1 VQLGN
6 LPQQGKWS
14 TACDESSKPLTPDG
28 LMPSSFQDRRE
39 LPDAP
44 FGGTPGAG
52 SGVTAPV
59 PAKNLVPKV
68 VSGLETVVNP
78 EGRPGGGS
86 QGTPTLVRADGSALA
101 LPMSDQAR
109 MLFPGATDQLAGLGG
124 DLEADPVA
132 LGHYKIIGRIRI
144 GGMGAVFR
152 AIDTHLDRVVAIKI
166 LPPASACDPQ
176 AIARFRHEAR
186 STALLNHDHVAR
198 VYFCG
203 EEAGLHYIA
212 FEFVA
217 GTNIRD
223 LLGSGQP
230 LPIAQA
236 VRVTYE
242 IATALRHMAARG
254 VVHRDIKPSNIIV
267 TPEGDATL
275 VDFGLARSDSRSES
289 QADLTVAG
297 TTLGTFDYISPEQA
311 RDPRMADVRSDIYSL
326 GCTLYHMLTGEPP
339 YPEGT
344 MLQKLLQHQGDE
356 APDPVRKNRRVPA
369 SLSAVVRA
377 MMAKDVRRRYPGPE
391 PLLRDLALVAASIGL
406 RLGPAG
412 EIAVPADRQSPVKR
426 FLVRHGVWLAGAAAL
441 VALVVGVEVAS
452 RVDRKLPEVTRIRG
466 TQSRNASPDPR
477 ASLTPQEQGSTPV
490 GGVAIDAN
498 GSQANDAGQGSEK
511 PVAGVLVDLM
521 TAIGRQFA
529 AQGPGTRQTG
539 VAKTPDRVAGRSERL
554 PSGISPSAVTLPPEL
569 VDPKSGPPMNVAL
582 RDERL
587 ALRPAAV
594 DPSLR
599 LGPEPIDAA
608 LSLLL
613 GRRAEQTGA
622 AQADGV
628 GVSAVESGRP
638 SREVTGREVTGREVT
653 GRERGGRER
662 EVNVPGSPRPSAE
675 PASASGQEDGG
686 YLLLARESGGM
697 QRFDRLEAACEA
709 ADEGSVIELRFNGVR
724 RETPVKIRRRLT
736 LRAARGYRPVI
747 DFQPIQV
754 SGEGWQTRMITIAG
768 GSLEMVGVEL
778 VFSARPDA
786 LSLGGALVSLER
798 GDSIRL
804 TECTLTLASGDR
816 QFVAAIEVDPGST
829 RAMADMEMS
838 TAGRRVV
845 PTIELERCLVRG
857 NGSAFSL
864 KGGDPVRLLSRHC
877 IAAVT
882 GAVVRVGIATDLV
895 AEGLQTEVRLEHLSA
910 ITGEGL
916 AQVASNLSTRRP
928 LPVQF
933 RVLNSLIANAGSA
946 ALINSTGPLPRTD
959 QQSLV
964 TWTGQRNIYS
974 GFTSMWAVGADDP
987 LSMPDLLDYA
997 SWRAKWGDAGEM
1009 EVHAGPIDWGVRWS
1023 EARLPEVTP
1032 EEFGL
1037 GGTADTNRA
1046 IGGSASGE
1054 NLGADVA
1061 GLSQLGLGKAG
1072 LVDE

>member
-1 VQLGN
+1 MN
-6 LPQQGKWS
+6 LQ
-14 TACDESSKPLTPDG
+14 
-28 LMPSSFQDRRE
+28 
-39 LPDAP
+39 
-44 FGGTPGAG
+44 
-52 SGVTAPV
+52 
-59 PAKNLVPKV
+59 PKV

-86 QGTPTLVRADGSALA
+86 QGTPTLVRAEGSSLA
-101 LPMSDQAR
+101 LPMLEQAR

-124 DLEADPVA
+124 DLEAQPVA

-212 FEFVA
+212 FEYVA
-217 GTNIRD
+217 GTNVRD

-391 PLLRDLALVAASIGL
+391 PLLRDLALVAASVGL

-426 FLVRHGVWLAGAAAL
+426 FLARHGVWLTGAAAL

-452 RVDRKLPEVTRIRG
+452 RVDRKPVDVSRTRPTEPADTQTTPSAVSTPGQG
-466 TQSRNASPDPR
+466 TSA
-477 ASLTPQEQGSTPV
+477 AGAKAAVAGGSTPSET
-490 GGVAIDAN
+490 GPRE
-498 GSQANDAGQGSEK
+498 EK
-511 PVAGVLVDLM
+511 PVAGVLADLM
-521 TAIGRQFA
+521 GAISRQFTTRVPRA
-529 AQGPGTRQTG
+529 ADPAKAPDRSPGT
-539 VAKTPDRVAGRSERL
+539 SESPRNGNR
-554 PSGISPSAVTLPPEL
+554 PSSATALVPSELAESDPVQVTD
-569 VDPKSGPPMNVAL
+569 VML
-582 RDERL
+582 RGERL

-599 LGPEPIDAA
+599 LGPEPIDPA

-613 GRRAEQTGA
+613 GRRTEQAGA
-622 AQADGV
+622 ARTGGTATTALD
-628 GVSAVESGRP
+628 SGRNM
-638 SREVTGREVTGREVT
+638 RELVTTGVAT
-653 GRERGGRER
+653 
-662 EVNVPGSPRPSAE
+662 PRPSPTDSPVDVPLEEA
-675 PASASGQEDGG
+675 G

-709 ADEGSVIELRFNGVR
+709 ADEGAVIELRFNGVR

-736 LRAARGYRPVI
+736 LRAARGYRPIVE
-747 DFQPIQV
+747 FQPIQV
-754 SGEGWQTRMITIAG
+754 SGEGWQSRMITIAG
-768 GSLEMVGVEL
+768 GSLEMAGVEL
-778 VFSARPDA
+778 RFSARPDA

-798 GDSIRL
+798 GDTIRL
-804 TECTLTLASGDR
+804 TECTLTLAAGDR
-816 QFVAAIEVDPGST
+816 NFVAAIEVDPGST

-838 TAGRRVV
+838 TTGRRAM

-857 NGSAFSL
+857 NGSVFSL

-877 IAAVT
+877 VAAVT

-910 ITGEGL
+910 MTGDGL

-933 RVLNSLIANAGSA
+933 RVSNSLVANAGTA
-946 ALINSTGPLPRTD
+946 ALVNSTGPLPRTD

-964 TWTGQRNIYS
+964 MWTGQRNVYS
-974 GFTSMWAVGADDP
+974 GFSTLWAVGADDP

-1009 EVHAGPIDWGVRWS
+1009 DVSVGPIDWAVRWS
-1023 EARLPEVTP
+1023 EARLPDITP
-1032 EEFGL
+1032 DEFSL
-1037 GGTADTNRA
+1037 GGTAETNRA

-1054 NLGADVA
+1054 NLGADIA
-1061 GLSQLGLGKAG
+1061 ALTQLNLGKASPT
-1072 LVDE
+1072 DE